1 MPEPLSSE
9 TELSSPVSSKE
20 IMTLETNNTVN
31 ETVNGNG
38 RTKVNKN
45 GKAKEM
51 RTIKEKV
58 WIFLTNNA
66 LLLFTLIGVIV
77 GFSLGFGLRQHD
89 LSDSGLMWLGKMD
102 YQILLLVINPLWLQN
117 IYFHLI
123 SKYILASNFI
133 PPSKLIIL
141 RELQI
146 LSLKIS
152 DFISLAYTGGQTS
165 FICKCSDISAYF
177 VLLLC

>member
-9 TELSSPVSSKE
+9 SVLNSPVSSKE
-20 IMTLETNNTVN
+20 IMTLETDNTVN
-31 ETVNGNG
+31 NSNG

-45 GKAKEM
+45 VDDADGKAKEM
-51 RTIKEKV
+51 RKFKEKV

-102 YQILLLVINPLWLQN
+102 
-117 IYFHLI
+117 
-123 SKYILASNFI
+123 SNFVVGFAI
-133 PPSKLIIL
+133 RCMS
-141 RELQI
+141 
-146 LSLKIS
+146 
-152 DFISLAYTGGQTS
+152 Y
-165 FICKCSDISAYF
+165 
-177 VLLLC
+177 